1 MSKIKIENFKKQ
13 NLVIVIG
20 GDGFMLKTL
29 KKILILIKSFM
40 VLTLKYGFLMNKFST
55 KNILKN
61 LSRANKVSI
70 SPLE

>member
-1 MSKIKIENFKKQ
+1 M
-13 NLVIVIG
+13 IVIG

-29 KKILILIKSFM
+29 KKILILINLYGVNSGN
-40 VLTLKYGFLMNKFST
+40 YGFLMKIFH

-70 SPLE
+70 SPLEMTVRNKKSNS